1 MRLRASFLQVC
12 LLESPFKI
20 ESMEAQHDEIS
31 KQRANLRRE
40 YDTALR
46 FLATA
51 TLTEGKEL
59 DVLKTLAALKTELM
73 DLGERF

>member
-1 MRLRASFLQVC
+1 
-12 LLESPFKI
+12 
-20 ESMEAQHDEIS
+20 MEADSEEIS

-46 FLATA
+46 FLGTA
-51 TLTEGKEL
+51 ALTEGKEL
-59 DVLKTLAALKTELM
+59 EVLKTLAALKTELI